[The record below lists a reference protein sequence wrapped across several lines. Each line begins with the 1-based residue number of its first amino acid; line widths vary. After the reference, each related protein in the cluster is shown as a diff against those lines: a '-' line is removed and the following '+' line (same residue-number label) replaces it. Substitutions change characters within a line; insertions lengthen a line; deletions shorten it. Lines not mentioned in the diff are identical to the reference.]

1 MDNFVHDTNSGRKI
15 EFAFV
20 KMSASN
26 KSLLFLLGL
35 VLGLLAG
42 AGFFIFKMDD
52 ILKSV
57 NILNSSK
64 DTLIIQ
70 QQQVVTEAETKK
82 SKTNIKKPA
91 LRNDTSSMSSAE
103 LLAKKYS
110 REVPIRRVMAEAD
123 SLLRDTSF
131 GAEQTSPENLVVR
144 KDEMLGSRNFEV
156 TKLQPAEPANPSDS
170 LLEKI
175 SGIKDK
181 KDVIASFKVEFWQSP
196 INYRGYKMTKN
207 KIVLFGISPEE
218 ALKFFHMDDAIFMKQ
233 NNGYVKLYFTDE
245 FKQFEKV
252 TDTSVIAKLK

>member
-1 MDNFVHDTNSGRKI
+1 MHDTNSGQKT

-26 KSLLFLLGL
+26 RSLLFLLGL

-57 NILNSSK
+57 NILNSTK

-70 QQQVVTEAETKK
+70 QQVVAEAETKK
-82 SKTNIKKPA
+82 NKTNVKKYFGQ
-91 LRNDTSSMSSAE
+91 NDTTTMSSAE

-110 REVPIRRVMAEAD
+110 REVPIRKVMAEAD
-123 SLLRDTSF
+123 SLLRDTTF
-131 GAEQTSPENLVVR
+131 GGQQQSVDNLVVR

-156 TKLQPAEPANPSDS
+156 TKLQPMEAVNPSDS

-181 KDVIASFKVEFWQSP
+181 KNVIASFKVEFWQSP
-196 INYRGYKMTKN
+196 INYKGYKMTKN
-207 KIVLFGISPEE
+207 KIVLFGLSPEE
-218 ALKFFHMDDAIFMKQ
+218 TLKFFHLDDVIFMKQ
-233 NNGYVKLYFTDE
+233 NNGFVKLYFTDE

-252 TDTSVIAKLK
+252 TDASILAKLK

>member
-1 MDNFVHDTNSGRKI
+1 
-15 EFAFV
+15 
-20 KMSASN
+20 MSASN
-26 KSLLFLLGL
+26 RSLLFLLGL

-82 SKTNIKKPA
+82 NKTSVKKHFGQ
-91 LRNDTSSMSSAE
+91 NDSSMSSAE

-123 SLLRDTSF
+123 SLLKDTSF
-131 GAEQTSPENLVVR
+131 GATQSSPDNFIVR

-156 TKLQPAEPANPSDS
+156 TNLQSTENANASDS
-170 LLEKI
+170 LMEKI
-175 SGIKDK
+175 SGIKDTK
-181 KDVIASFKVEFWQSP
+181 NVVASFKVEFWQSP
-196 INYRGYKMTKN
+196 INYKGYKMIKN
-207 KIVLFGISPEE
+207 KIVLFGIGTDEVIR
-218 ALKFFHMDDAIFMKQ
+218 LFHSEDAIFMKLNQ
-233 NNGYVKLYFTDE
+233 GYVKLYFTDE

-252 TDTSVIAKLK
+252 SDASVIAKLK